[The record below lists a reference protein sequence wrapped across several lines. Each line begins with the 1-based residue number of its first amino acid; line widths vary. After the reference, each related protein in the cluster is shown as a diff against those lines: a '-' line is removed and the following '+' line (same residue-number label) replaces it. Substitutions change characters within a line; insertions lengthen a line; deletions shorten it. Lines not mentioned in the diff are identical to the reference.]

1 MVAEEELMKQISREN
16 KGFKKLLDNHYELE
30 VKIQE
35 YDQRKYLTPKEE
47 LEMKRLK
54 KVKLKEKDLMIHMVS
69 EYRSKQAQV
78 VK

>member
-16 KGFKKLLDNHYELE
+16 KGFKKLLDNHYELKE
-30 VKIQE
+30 KIQE
-35 YDQRKYLTPKEE
+35 YDKRKYLTPEEE
-47 LEMKRLK
+47 LEMKKLK
-54 KVKLKEKDLMIHMVS
+54 KVKLKEKDLMMHVVN